1 MASTSA
7 PATDSIEQLVT
18 TWMVSGR
25 DEEVAEAVTEVS
37 EGRLLGV
44 VKALGTYL
52 TSEQDDLRT
61 KGVDFLATVIVRCPQ
76 NTLNKQ
82 SVKVLSA
89 FFCDKLDDTETIVP
103 ALKGLASLPPICS
116 SSDALVII
124 NAVFAHV
131 KMRAL
136 VQSVRFYVFTI
147 IDGLIANHRETLK
160 GMKSD
165 FITPYIS
172 LADGEKD
179 PRNLL
184 VAFAIARV
192 ILIEFDPTDHIEA
205 LSNILFCYFPIT
217 FRPPPNDPYGITSDD
232 LRNALRR
239 CLSAHPSFG
248 PIAIPIFIEKLVA
261 GSPTIKRDTLETM
274 TECFSVYGP
283 AFLRVSARKLW
294 NAIKLE
300 IFQPT
305 DGATEEAALAT
316 MQALVVTIH
325 ADDAQDEDVQG
336 LARDACE
343 ECIGVLREPEKS
355 QAKPAIKV
363 LCAFMTTTPSV
374 ARYTLANAV
383 PHLLKLFADPN
394 EVPSRHP
401 VLLLLSDL
409 IAAARDSVKA
419 QSTQEAPM
427 SDSSAEPPLA
437 PFKDEVLGA
446 LISGVATLATTR
458 AALAGLT
465 GLVSTPHLLS
475 DAELGFVVLKVND
488 VLGTCYD
495 DPEERADDSNAI
507 LKLLMTIS
515 STAPAHVRDQTLPL
529 LLNFLPASAPARDA
543 VSARA
548 RYQHVLNALSTLC
561 GPPPL
566 FETLVEALAPRL
578 VSITFH
584 SSSSSG
590 EEDLELRAAY
600 LHALLAAI
608 KRALAGKVDEGH
620 ADVAGYADSLVPML
634 YGLCVHAAL
643 HGGGG
648 PANDAR
654 VVGVVGDIIGLVVQ
668 SLAPARQQAFAAV
681 LFPAFLEGKIALL
694 CSGEHITSEDRFLPF
709 TAEATA
715 SERNLLVLFE
725 AGVIPLHPSVT
736 LDADI
741 NACAEAILVRGLA
754 HTDNE
759 RQAEAVFRIVGSV
772 VNKHVDELGPFLEHK
787 KTAHWSAQILDQ
799 TVLPERRRQAIRVW
813 TWLCKALLVRNHPS
827 ALDFIHR
834 LFEVFVDPTIGTD
847 AAKAFG
853 DIAAS
858 DSVLTKRNG
867 AIVKF
872 LWAQKFA
879 TGILPRLM
887 SDAKDD
893 SDPALQRAHLIALTS
908 LIKAIPNAAYAHEM
922 TQASFAVLR
931 HFYPTHDIRLQ
942 LMPLLLRALQLPDL
956 QIRANAIET
965 LLAASATSTHAG
977 VLAEHAPALV
987 RTLLGYTKASSPLT
1001 STRIRIASLRCLGA
1015 LPGVVTYAVL
1025 HPCKAEVLRELG
1037 DALDDPK
1044 RGVRRE
1050 AVDAREVWFK
1060 YNG

>member
-7 PATDSIEQLVT
+7 PAPDSIEQLVT

-124 NAVFAHV
+124 NAVFARV

-165 FITPYIS
+165 FITPYIN

-239 CLSAHPSFG
+239 CLSAHPAFG

-274 TECFSVYGP
+274 TECFTVYGP
-283 AFLRVSARKLW
+283 AFLRASARKLW

-343 ECIGVLREPEKS
+343 ECIGILREPEKS

-363 LCAFMTTTPSV
+363 LCAFMATTPSV

-419 QSTQEAPM
+419 QSTPDVLM
-427 SDSSAEPPLA
+427 SDSPAEPPLA

-446 LISGVATLATTR
+446 LISGVVTLATTR

-529 LLNFLPASAPARDA
+529 LLNFLPARAPPRDD

-578 VSITFH
+578 VAITFH
-584 SSSSSG
+584 SSSSSSG
-590 EEDLELRAAY
+590 GAEEDLELRAAY

-608 KRALAGKVDEGH
+608 KRALASKVDEGH
-620 ADVAGYADSLVPML
+620 TDVAGYADSLVPVL

-643 HGGGG
+643 HDGGG
-648 PANDAR
+648 PATDAR
-654 VVGVVGDIIGLVVQ
+654 VVGVMGDIIGLVVQ
-668 SLAPARQQAFAAV
+668 SLAPTRQQAFAAV

-694 CSGEHITSEDRFLPF
+694 CSGEYITSEDRFLPF

-736 LDADI
+736 IDADI
-741 NACAEAILVRGLA
+741 NACAEAILLRGLA

-787 KTAHWSAQILDQ
+787 KTAYWSAQILDQ
-799 TVLPERRRQAIRVW
+799 TALPERRRQAIRVW

-834 LFEVFVDPTIGTD
+834 LFEVFADSTIGTD

-887 SDAKDD
+887 SGAKDD
-893 SDPALQRAHLIALTS
+893 SDPALQHAHLIALTS

-922 TQASFAVLR
+922 T
-931 HFYPTHDIRLQ
+931 Q

-987 RTLLGYTKASSPLT
+987 RMLLGYTKTSSALT

>member
-25 DEEVAEAVTEVS
+25 DEEVAVS

-76 NTLNKQ
+76 NALNKQ

-124 NAVFAHV
+124 NAQVVFAHV

-165 FITPYIS
+165 FITPYVS

-239 CLSAHPSFG
+239 CLSAHPAFG
-248 PIAIPIFIEKLVA
+248 PSAIPIFIEKLVA
-261 GSPTIKRDTLETM
+261 GSPAIKRDTLETM
-274 TECFSVYGP
+274 TECFTVYGP
-283 AFLRVSARKLW
+283 AVLRASARKLW

-343 ECIGVLREPEKS
+343 ECIGILREPEKS

-419 QSTQEAPM
+419 QSTSDVPM
-427 SDSSAEPPLA
+427 SDSPAEPPLA

-458 AALAGLT
+458 VALAGLT

-488 VLGTCYD
+488 VLRTCYDD

-515 STAPAHVRDQTLPL
+515 STAPAQVREQTLPL
-529 LLNFLPASAPARDA
+529 LLNFLPASAPPRDD

-578 VSITFH
+578 VAITFH

-590 EEDLELRAAY
+590 GAEEDLELRAAY

-620 ADVAGYADSLVPML
+620 TDVAGYADSLVPLL

-643 HGGGG
+643 HDGGG
-648 PANDAR
+648 PATDAR

-668 SLAPARQQAFAAV
+668 SLAPTRQQAFAAV

-694 CSGEHITSEDRFLPF
+694 CSGEHITLEDRFLPF
-709 TAEATA
+709 TAEAAA

-725 AGVIPLHPSVT
+725 AGIIPLHPSASCPFMSTT
-736 LDADI
+736 LTLI
-741 NACAEAILVRGLA
+741 SVHLEAILVQGLA

-759 RQAEAVFRIVGSV
+759 RQAEAVFRIVGSI
-772 VNKHVDELGPFLEHK
+772 VNKHVDELGLFLEHK
-787 KTAHWSAQILDQ
+787 KTAYWSAQILDQ
-799 TVLPERRRQAIRVW
+799 TALPERRRQAIRVW

-827 ALDFIHR
+827 ALEFIHR
-834 LFEVFVDPTIGTD
+834 LFDVFVDSTIGTD

-887 SDAKDD
+887 SGAKDD

-922 TQASFAVLR
+922 TQARFA
-931 HFYPTHDIRLQ
+931 
-942 LMPLLLRALQLPDL
+942 LMPLLLSALQLPDL

-987 RTLLGYTKASSPLT
+987 RTLLGYTKASSALT